1 MSNTLAQEIKH
12 REEEGMKGLILRW
25 VINALAIYLTASI
38 IEGIT
43 IESFFASLF
52 AAFVLGLVNAVIRP
66 IFNVIVL
73 PLNIL
78 TLGLFT
84 FVVNGLTLWA
94 VAATVSG
101 FTVENVFFAGIFG
114 ALVLSIISGILTALV
129 KDSRR

>member
-1 MSNTLAQEIKH
+1 
-12 REEEGMKGLILRW
+12 MKGLILRW

-38 IEGIT
+38 IDGIT
-43 IESFFASLF
+43 IDSFMASLF

-66 IFNVIVL
+66 IFDVIVL

-84 FVVNGLTLWA
+84 FVLNGVTLWI
-94 VAATVSG
+94 VAQTVSG

-114 ALVLSIISGILTALV
+114 ALILSIISTILTTLI
-129 KDSRR
+129 KGSRR